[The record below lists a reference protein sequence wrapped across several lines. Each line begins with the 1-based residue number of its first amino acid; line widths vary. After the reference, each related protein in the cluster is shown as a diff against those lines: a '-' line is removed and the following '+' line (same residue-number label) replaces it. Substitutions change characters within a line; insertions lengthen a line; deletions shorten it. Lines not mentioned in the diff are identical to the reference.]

1 MERNVN
7 KEIIPIIW
15 CDGVLKILD
24 QRALPAEEVYIECS
38 GEDMVAEAIRTLAVR
53 GAPLIGITAA
63 YGMALAA
70 VTNNDITYLRNVY
83 KILAATRPTAVNLF
97 WALNKSLSVIEN
109 EYDETIAGR
118 LLKVADDILNAEISS
133 CDLMSRYGSVVM
145 PINAKILTHCN
156 TGTLATG
163 GIGTALG
170 VIRQCYNDGKLKQV
184 WVDETRPLLQ
194 GARLTA
200 WELSRSGIP
209 YNLICDNMAATLM
222 ARNEVDAVIVG
233 ADRIASNGD
242 FANKIGTYSLAVLA
256 KFHQIP
262 FYVAAPFSTMDTS
275 LSSGL
280 DIPIEFRN
288 DEEIK
293 IIGNYK
299 AAPVEAIGWNPSF
312 DVSPGSLVTGF
323 ITEKGVLNPPFK

>member
-1 MERNVN
+1 MNN
-7 KEIIPIIW
+7 EIIPVIW

-24 QRALPAEEVYIECS
+24 QRALPADEVYIDCI
-38 GEDMVAEAIRTLAVR
+38 GVDTVADAIRTLAVR

-70 VTNNDITYLRNVY
+70 SINNDVIYLRNVY
-83 KILAATRPTAVNLF
+83 NTLVSTRPTAVNLF
-97 WALNKSLSVIEN
+97 WALNKSLAIIDN
-109 EYDETIAGR
+109 DYDNNIAEK
-118 LLKVADDILNAEISS
+118 LLKLADDILQAEILS
-133 CDLMSRYGSVVM
+133 CNLMSKFGSEIM
-145 PINAKILTHCN
+145 PLEAKVLTHCN

-163 GIGTALG
+163 GSGTALG
-170 VIRQCYNDGKLKQV
+170 VIRQCSNDGKLKKV

-222 ARNEVDAVIVG
+222 ACGEVNAVVVG
-233 ADRIASNGD
+233 ADRIAANGD
-242 FANKIGTYSLAVLA
+242 FANKIGTYSLAALA
-256 KFHQIP
+256 KFHEIP
-262 FYVAAPFSTMDTS
+262 FYVAAPFSTMDLS
-275 LSSGL
+275 LSSGK
-280 DIPIEFRN
+280 DIPIEFRS

-293 IIGNYK
+293 IIGKYQ
-299 AAPVEAIGWNPSF
+299 AAPEDAVGWNPSF

-323 ITEKGVLNPPFK
+323 ITEKGVLSPPF